1 MISNVESWN
10 VQIKRLIKTKE
21 RMGGFFVCLF
31 FFLNIEFREEF
42 FNFFFIFGFLLAAV
56 VVAVDIFLFV
66 VVVHNFVVVDV
77 VYEIYHN

>member
-1 MISNVESWN
+1 M
-10 VQIKRLIKTKE
+10 
-21 RMGGFFVCLF
+21 FF

-42 FNFFFIFGFLLAAV
+42 LNFFFIFGFLLAAG